1 VWNQVLV
8 ALPVLDRDGAP
19 RTLTSTTERVSWPA
33 PARFFASPRPFR
45 RSAAA
50 RSSQAVAGAMAT
62 RGATGVDRPRR
73 LDGDVSS
80 VTLARSRRLALS
92 TPAHRRLRG
101 GYLCN
106 FKVILILNRL
116 TA

>member
-1 VWNQVLV
+1 MEPSARRLTVV
-8 ALPVLDRDGAP
+8 DRDGAP
-19 RTLTSTTERVSWPA
+19 DIDQHHGAGEL
-33 PARFFASPRPFR
+33 
-45 RSAAA
+45 
-50 RSSQAVAGAMAT
+50 AGACQVFRAPPSVSAFGCCSVVSGR
-62 RGATGVDRPRR
+62 RGCNGNAWSDGVDRPRY

-92 TPAHRRLRG
+92 TPAHRPLRG